1 MPSHKFQNDKQCNHL
16 SDELSSIPST
26 HSSPMISLLLLLII
40 SVLASQP
47 TQTSS
52 TSYLHQLQQ
61 SVSQTSQSLP
71 QCPDTH
77 QISSTSKIGTPW
89 TCDLAFNSGVSYE
102 KCLKEWEKR
111 LKTYLEQTKDDL
123 CTLPDFD
130 DRINET
136 ELLAS
141 DSSASSGYQSSV
153 EGHIASAPC
162 DSSISDINALTLEG
176 NLILVEAINGAIYQ
190 QLIKR
195 FLQLASLV
203 LQRQQQC
210 QLQTPTKTT
219 SSTTTNTSK
228 SYALINTM
236 VKAKE
241 AAKSLNLPPP
251 TNLAEA
257 WHILFQQRQM
267 LAKQRGQGALID
279 YPIGEEPNDTPIAPS
294 DAGDPLDPAYAPHAS
309 QAIDAL
315 QTDTTKYTTQQQP
328 QGQ

>member
-1 MPSHKFQNDKQCNHL
+1 MAKNATIWVMNCHL
-16 SDELSSIPST
+16 LPHLIHPLA
-26 HSSPMISLLLLLII
+26 PMMSVWLLLTLT
-40 SVLASQP
+40 VLTSQLVQASD
-47 TQTSS
+47 
-52 TSYLHQLQQ
+52 TSYISQLQQ
-61 SVSQTSQSLP
+61 SLSQTSQSLP

-77 QISSTSKIGTPW
+77 QISSTPRIGTPW
-89 TCDLAFNSGVSYE
+89 TCNLSFSSSMSYE
-102 KCLKEWEKR
+102 TCIKEWEER
-111 LKTYLEQTKDDL
+111 FRAYLEQTKDGL

-141 DSSASSGYQSSV
+141 DSSASHDYQSTV
-153 EGHIASAPC
+153 EGHISSAPC
-162 DSSISDINALTLEG
+162 DSSISDISALALEG

-195 FLQLASLV
+195 FLQLASLAI
-203 LQRQQQC
+203 QRQQQC
-210 QLQTPTKTT
+210 QLQTATKTT
-219 SSTTTNTSK
+219 SSITTNTSK
-228 SYALINTM
+228 AYVLINTM

-241 AAKSLNLPPP
+241 AAKSLSLPPP

-267 LAKQRGQGALID
+267 LAKQRGQGAVID

-294 DAGDPLDPAYAPHAS
+294 DTGDPLDPAYAPHAS
-309 QAIDAL
+309 QVSDASH
-315 QTDTTKYTTQQQP
+315 TDTQTYTTQQQ